1 MHLTERILQRIIP
14 HAQDVENPAVRKAYG
29 TFASVVGIG
38 CNLFLFVLKYIMG
51 TFGNSVAI
59 LSDAFNNLSDSANCL
74 IMLFGYKMAAKPA
87 DRKHPFGHGRAEYLT
102 SMGIAVVILLM
113 GLELLKD
120 SVDKILHPEPVSFQV
135 LILVSLIGSI
145 AIKLGMAAF
154 YHALGRRVQSG
165 VLEASAKDSRNDCV
179 ATGSTI
185 LALLAALVTD
195 WPVDGIIGIF
205 VSILIL
211 KTGYDIIRDTMD
223 DLLGR
228 PADPE
233 LVKQIHEMLA
243 EEPHILGI
251 HDLMLHNY
259 GPGHVIGSCHAEVRS
274 DENFAQIHDVIDR
287 AEREIQE
294 KLGILMTIH
303 MDPLE
308 LDNALVVQ
316 CAQQVREIIHGLD
329 PNLSMHDFRL
339 IAGERE
345 RNFIFDLV
353 VPFDCMYENE
363 ELQELI
369 EAALNEMEPVLCHAV
384 ITFDRDFAA

>member
-1 MHLTERILQRIIP
+1 M
-14 HAQDVENPAVRKAYG
+14 
-29 TFASVVGIG
+29 
-38 CNLFLFVLKYIMG
+38 
-51 TFGNSVAI
+51 
-59 LSDAFNNLSDSANCL
+59 
-74 IMLFGYKMAAKPA
+74 
-87 DRKHPFGHGRAEYLT
+87 
-102 SMGIAVVILLM
+102 
-113 GLELLKD
+113 
-120 SVDKILHPEPVSFQV
+120 
-135 LILVSLIGSI
+135 
-145 AIKLGMAAF
+145 
-154 YHALGRRVQSG
+154 
-165 VLEASAKDSRNDCV
+165 
-179 ATGSTI
+179 
-185 LALLAALVTD
+185 ALLAALVTD

-233 LVKQIHEMLA
+233 LVKQIHEMLE

-274 DENFAQIHDVIDR
+274 DENFAQIHDVNER